1 MRLRPGAD
9 GRRAAD
15 TLRPRHL
22 PRPTTDGW
30 QAAGRTSREAPGRTT
45 TGVVRR
51 RPPWYRTR
59 AYRLTRT
66 LVLTVALMV
75 GGARCAGGADAS
87 GSARAGS
94 SVTNASGPAETVPS
108 ATDASGSAPAASS
121 ATDTSGQA
129 RAASST
135 PDIRMDARG
144 GQRPSPGHPVARP
157 GRQAPPPHQA
167 SPPPPR
173 TLPRSPATALS
184 IPYLDVD
191 APVMPLRLGPD
202 RRMSAPPDDDPK
214 RVGWYADGPA
224 PGEQGTAVAVG
235 HLDTMT
241 GPAVF
246 AGLGEL
252 KPDHLIEVR
261 RADGRT
267 AVYMVDAVK
276 TYEKAH
282 FPDREVY
289 GARGRPEL
297 RLITCGGSYDRRTGY
312 AGNTVVFAHLT
323 AIRERARTG

>member
-1 MRLRPGAD
+1 MV
-9 GRRAAD
+9 
-15 TLRPRHL
+15 RH
-22 PRPTTDGW
+22 
-30 QAAGRTSREAPGRTT
+30 
-45 TGVVRR
+45 

-59 AYRLTRT
+59 AYRLART
-66 LVLTVALMV
+66 LVLAVVVMV
-75 GGARCAGGADAS
+75 GGARCAGGADTSDPVRAAP
-87 GSARAGS
+87 SAKS
-94 SVTNASGPAETVPS
+94 SSGPTRAAPS
-108 ATDASGSAPAASS
+108 A
-121 ATDTSGQA
+121 
-129 RAASST
+129 
-135 PDIRMDARG
+135 PDNRTDARG
-144 GQRPSPGHPVARP
+144 GQQPSPARPVVPPGRPAHPVARP
-157 GRQAPPPHQA
+157 ARPAPSPRLLPHSRA
-167 SPPPPR
+167 I
-173 TLPRSPATALS
+173 TLA

-191 APVMPLRLGPD
+191 APVMPLRLGHD

-214 RVGWYADGPA
+214 RVGWYADGPS

-246 AGLGEL
+246 AGLDEL
-252 KPDHLIEVR
+252 KPGRLIEVR

-267 AVYMVDAVK
+267 AVYAVDAVK
-276 TYEKAH
+276 TYEKVH

>member
-1 MRLRPGAD
+1 MNSGTAPRPTGARSADTTRPRHGPRPATD
-9 GRRAAD
+9 GRRPAS
-15 TLRPRHL
+15 
-22 PRPTTDGW
+22 
-30 QAAGRTSREAPGRTT
+30 RTFREASGRTT
-45 TGVVRR
+45 TRTVRH

-59 AYRLTRT
+59 AYRLIRT
-66 LVLTVALMV
+66 LVLAVVVMV
-75 GGARCAGGADAS
+75 GGARCAGGADTSDPVRAAP
-87 GSARAGS
+87 SAKGS
-94 SVTNASGPAETVPS
+94 SGPT
-108 ATDASGSAPAASS
+108 
-121 ATDTSGQA
+121 
-129 RAASST
+129 RAA
-135 PDIRMDARG
+135 PDNRTDARG
-144 GQRPSPGHPVARP
+144 GQRPSPAHPVVPPGRPAHPVARP
-157 GRQAPPPHQA
+157 ARPAP
-167 SPPPPR
+167 SPRP
-173 TLPRSPATALS
+173 LPDSRATALA

-191 APVMPLRLGPD
+191 APVMPLHLGHD

-214 RVGWYADGPA
+214 RVGWYADGPS

-246 AGLGEL
+246 AGLDEL
-252 KPDHLIEVR
+252 RPGRLIEVR

-267 AVYMVDAVK
+267 AVYAVDAVK

>member
-1 MRLRPGAD
+1 MNSSAAPRPTGARSADPTRPRHGPRPVTD
-9 GRRAAD
+9 GRR
-15 TLRPRHL
+15 P
-22 PRPTTDGW
+22 
-30 QAAGRTSREAPGRTT
+30 AGRTSREAPGRTIT
-45 TGVVRR
+45 RTVRR

-59 AYRLTRT
+59 AYRLIRT
-66 LVLTVALMV
+66 LVLAVVVMV
-75 GGARCAGGADAS
+75 GGARCAGGADTS
-87 GSARAGS
+87 DLVRA
-94 SVTNASGPAETVPS
+94 APS
-108 ATDASGSAPAASS
+108 AK
-121 ATDTSGQA
+121 DTSGST
-129 RAASST
+129 RAAPSDKGTSGPTRTAPAT
-135 PDIRMDARG
+135 PDNRTDARG
-144 GQRPSPGHPVARP
+144 GQQPSPARPVVPPGRPAHPVARP
-157 GRQAPPPHQA
+157 ARPAP
-167 SPPPPR
+167 SPRP
-173 TLPRSPATALS
+173 LPGSRATALA

-191 APVMPLRLGPD
+191 APVMPLRLGHD

-246 AGLGEL
+246 AGLDEL
-252 KPDHLIEVR
+252 KPGRLIEVR

-267 AVYMVDAVK
+267 AVYAVDAVK

-312 AGNTVVFAHLT
+312 ASNTVVFAHLT